1 MHRLLCATIV
11 AAALNLALASA
22 ANADLASGVELFDAG
37 QIEQA
42 HPIFAAAVQNDP
54 TNAEALFYLGQVEL
68 MTGEFDAAVQHLKL
82 AVDIDDQKS
91 VYYQKLGEAYGSKA
105 GEANFIRQVG
115 LAGNVKD
122 AFERA
127 VELDPENTDARLGL
141 VTYYVNAV
149 SITGGYYVNLNEED
163 VVAAALNLALA
174 SAANADLASGVELF
188 DAGQIEQAHPI
199 FAAAV
204 QNDPT
209 NAEALFYLGQVELMT
224 GEFDAAVQHLKLA
237 VDIDDQKSVYYQKL
251 GEAYG
256 SKAGEANFIR
266 QVGLAGN
273 IKDAFERAVEL
284 DPENIDARLGLV
296 TYYVNAVS
304 ITGGASKKARLISGN
319 KPISMIRNRF
329 ITRN

>member
-1 MHRLLCATIV
+1 MRTMHRLLCATIV

-68 MTGEFDAAVQHLKL
+68 MTGEFDAA
-82 AVDIDDQKS
+82 I
-91 VYYQKLGEAYGSKA
+91 
-105 GEANFIRQVG
+105 
-115 LAGNVKD
+115 
-122 AFERA
+122 
-127 VELDPENTDARLGL
+127 
-141 VTYYVNAV
+141 
-149 SITGGYYVNLNEED
+149 
-163 VVAAALNLALA
+163 
-174 SAANADLASGVELF
+174 
-188 DAGQIEQAHPI
+188 
-199 FAAAV
+199 
-204 QNDPT
+204 
-209 NAEALFYLGQVELMT
+209 
-224 GEFDAAVQHLKLA
+224 QHLKLA

-304 ITGGASKKARLISGN
+304 ITGGGNKKAR
-319 KPISMIRNRF
+319 KQATEIRNRDTLLGHYAF
-329 ITRN
+329 AQVYASEGESFRVEQEYRAAMEAVPDDNDPVLALGVYLTDAELYREAMIVYDEWLAMQPDDMRVTYQVGRTASVSGEYLEQGEFALETYLQYQPAPDEPGLDWAHYRLGLVYQHQGRTAGARLEYEAALGLNPEHDEARKALKKL